1 MKLPSRFFLC
11 CFLVV
16 AVALLLLE
24 AGNSQAVFAQQKGKA
39 APSQKD
45 DPKFRAL
52 FSEVVVTAARSTVRI
67 QCDGKDT
74 ALGVVVQEDGFI
86 LTKASDLTGKITV
99 KTHEGIILAAQVIG
113 RHEAHDLAMLKVD
126 AAGFV
131 AVVWSETKV
140 APVGHF
146 VASVGT
152 GSVPVAVGVVSVPAR
167 EVQPNKGNPKGA
179 GPKGA
184 YLGATVFDGTKGIIV
199 TEVLPGTAAERAKLK
214 VDDFIL
220 AIGDIKVKDID
231 EMMATL
237 AKYKFG
243 DSATLKVLRG
253 GEQLELKATFGKGRA
268 DQNLMGSK
276 LSNRR
281 SGFPV
286 ILQHDS
292 VVLPEDCGGP
302 LVDLEGRVIGINI
315 ARAGRVESYAIPAEV
330 IQPLLPDL
338 MSGKLAP
345 KKQP

>member
-1 MKLPSRFFLC
+1 MKFEKRCLC
-11 CFLVV
+11 CGFLIV
-16 AVALLLLE
+16 AALLLLD
-24 AGNSQAVFAQQKGKA
+24 AAAPQFVFAQQKGKA

-52 FSEVVVTAARSTVRI
+52 FSEVVGPAARSTVRI
-67 QCDGKDT
+67 QCDGKDA

-99 KTHEGIILAAQVIG
+99 KTHEGIILLAQVIG

-131 AVVWSETKV
+131 AITWSETTV

-152 GSVPVAVGVVSVPAR
+152 GSMPVAIGVVSVPAR
-167 EVQPNKGNPKGA
+167 EVPPAKGNPKGGNA
-179 GPKGA
+179 KGA
-184 YLGATVFDGTKGIIV
+184 YLGVGLLDGAKGVMV
-199 TEVLPGTAAERAKLK
+199 TEVLPNTAAERAKLK

-220 AIGDIKVKDID
+220 AVGDTKVKDID
-231 EMMATL
+231 EMTATL
-237 AKYKFG
+237 AKFKFG
-243 DSATLKVLRG
+243 DSTTLKVLRG
-253 GEQLELKATFGKGRA
+253 KEELDLKATFGKGRA
-268 DQNLMGSK
+268 DQNVMGSR

-281 SGFPV
+281 TGFPV

-330 IQPLLPDL
+330 IRPLLPDL

-345 KKQP
+345 KK

>member
-1 MKLPSRFFLC
+1 MKLGKRCLLC
-11 CFLVV
+11 GFVV
-16 AVALLLLE
+16 VTALLLLD
-24 AGNSQAVFAQQKGKA
+24 ANSAQIAAAQQKGGKA

-52 FSEVVVTAARSTVRI
+52 FAEVVGPAAKSTVRI

-74 ALGVVVQEDGFI
+74 ALGVVVKEDGFI

-99 KTHEGIILAAQVIG
+99 KTHEGILLPAQVIG
-113 RHEAHDLAMLKVD
+113 KHEAHDLAMLKVD

-131 AVVWSETKV
+131 AITWSETKV

-152 GSVPVAVGVVSVPAR
+152 TSVPVAVGVVSVPAR
-167 EVQPNKGNPKGA
+167 EVQPGKGNPKA

-184 YLGATVFDGTKGIIV
+184 YLGVGLLDGTKGVMI
-199 TEVLPGTAAERAKLK
+199 TEVLPNTAAERAKLK

-220 AIGDIKVKDID
+220 AIGDTKVKDID
-231 EMMATL
+231 EMLATL
-237 AKYKFG
+237 TKYKSG
-243 DSATLKVLRG
+243 DTATLKILRG
-253 GEQLELKATFGKGRA
+253 TEQMEVKVTFGKGRA

-338 MSGKLAP
+338 MSGRPAP
-345 KKQP
+345 KQ